1 MKTLYLMRHAKAGWD
16 DPQQRDYDRLL
27 TPRGEAA
34 AVLMGRFLRAQAIAV
49 DVLLASPALRNAMT
63 FEQLESA
70 WKSGITPQFET
81 SIYMASV
88 DTLLALVQGAPPS
101 AKAMMLLG
109 HNPGLED
116 LSFKLLHAG
125 DTDKSDAGGMDLL
138 DQGFKTAA
146 IAELTF
152 DVAAWSDITP
162 KSATLQRFIT
172 PRSLD
177 RTMDSD

>member
-16 DPQQRDYDRLL
+16 DPAQRDFDRPL
-27 TPRGEAA
+27 TPRGQAA
-34 AVLMGRFLRAQAIAV
+34 ALLMGRFLRAQGIEV
-49 DVLLASPALRNAMT
+49 DLLFASPAMRNQMT
-63 FEQLESA
+63 WERLESS
-70 WKSGITPQFET
+70 WKSGIAPKFEDG
-81 SIYMASV
+81 IYMATV
-88 DTLLALVQGAPPS
+88 DTLLGLVQSAPVS
-101 AKAMMLLG
+101 ARAVMLLG

-116 LSFKLLHAG
+116 LSFKLLHDG
-125 DTDKSDAGGMDLL
+125 DAGGMDLL

-146 IAELTF
+146 LAELSF
-152 DVAAWSDITP
+152 DVRDWHDIAV

>member
-16 DPQQRDYDRLL
+16 DPAQRDFDRPL

-34 AVLMGRFLRAQAIAV
+34 AVLMGRFLRAQGISV
-49 DVLLASPALRNAMT
+49 DQLYASPAVRNRMT
-63 FEQLESA
+63 WERLESSWRSSLA
-70 WKSGITPQFET
+70 PQFET
-81 SIYMASV
+81 AIYMATV
-88 DTLLALVQGAPPS
+88 DTLLALIQSTPVQ
-101 AKAMMLLG
+101 AKAVMLLG

-116 LSFKLLHAG
+116 LSFKLLHDG
-125 DTDKSDAGGMDLL
+125 DAGGIDLL

-146 IAELTF
+146 IAELSF
-152 DVAAWSDITP
+152 DVRDWRDIAA

-177 RTMDSD
+177 RTMDQD

>member
-16 DPQQRDYDRLL
+16 DPQQRDYDRPLN
-27 TPRGEAA
+27 PRGEAA
-34 AVLMGRFLRAQAIAV
+34 AVLMGRFLRAQAIQV
-49 DVLLASPALRNAMT
+49 DLLLASPALRNAMT
-63 FEQLESA
+63 WERLESA
-70 WKSGITPQFET
+70 WRSGITAKFEQA
-81 SIYMASV
+81 IYMASV
-88 DTLLALVQGAPPS
+88 DTLLMLVQSAPRN
-101 AKAMMLLG
+101 AKTLMLLG
-109 HNPGLED
+109 HNPGMED
-116 LSFKLLHAG
+116 LSFKLLHAE
-125 DTDKSDAGGMDLL
+125 DTYRGDAGGMDLL

-152 DVAAWSDITP
+152 DVAQWSDITP

>member
-16 DPQQRDYDRLL
+16 DPQQRDYDRPLN
-27 TPRGEAA
+27 PRGEAA
-34 AVLMGRFLRAQAIAV
+34 AVLMGRFLKAQAIQV
-49 DVLLASPALRNAMT
+49 DLLLASPAVRNAMT
-63 FEQLESA
+63 WERLESA
-70 WKSGITPQFET
+70 WKSGIAPGFEAG
-81 SIYMASV
+81 IYMASV
-88 DTLLALVQGAPPS
+88 DTLLALVQSAPPA

-109 HNPGLED
+109 HNPGMED
-116 LSFKLLHAG
+116 LSFKLLHDG
-125 DTDKSDAGGMDLL
+125 DAGGMDLL

-152 DVAAWSDITP
+152 DVAQWSEITP

>member
-16 DPQQRDYDRLL
+16 DPQQRDYDRPL

-34 AVLMGRFLRAQAIAV
+34 AVLMGRFLRAQTIMV
-49 DVLLASPALRNAMT
+49 DLLFASPAVRNAMT
-63 FEQLESA
+63 WERLESS
-70 WKSGITPQFET
+70 WKSRITPQFED
-81 SIYMASV
+81 SIYMANI
-88 DTLLALVQGAPPS
+88 DTLLGLVQSAPQS
-101 AKAMMLLG
+101 AKSVLLLG

-116 LSFKLLHAG
+116 LSFKLVHDG
-125 DTDKSDAGGMDLL
+125 DAGGLELL

-146 IAELTF
+146 LAELTF
-152 DVAAWSDITP
+152 DVANWSEIKA
-162 KSATLQRFIT
+162 KSATLHRFIT